1 MRALIS
7 VSDKEG
13 VVEFAKGLEQLGFEI
28 LSTGGTHKLLLQN
41 GVKAAEVSQ
50 YTGSPEM
57 FEGRVKTLHPK
68 IHGGILYKRNDANHV
83 SSTASAASISCA

>member
-41 GVKAAEVSQ
+41 GVKARTSYCA
-50 YTGSPEM
+50 
-57 FEGRVKTLHPK
+57 K
-68 IHGGILYKRNDANHV
+68 
-83 SSTASAASISCA
+83 TASRRSRLASTRARPRCLRGGLKPYIQRFTAEFCISETTQIT